1 MTRLSRNP
9 RFLYS
14 LSSFI
19 SEEPGPRWAAPK
31 GGRQLWRQDPVKDV
45 PLQQDQ
51 DEDGDLQEGEEQKES
66 PGGTGEGSGRIGGK
80 FVSALSNHPL

>member
-1 MTRLSRNP
+1 MTRLSCNP

-31 GGRQLWRQDPVKDV
+31 GGRQLRWQDPVKDV

-66 PGGTGEGSGRIGGK
+66 PGEQERG
-80 FVSALSNHPL
+80 